1 MKIKTIQLQR
11 AISLNIGN
19 HFLKPKIVLEAELSD
34 NESPDDVVSELQ
46 KQAELL
52 WMKECLASISE
63 LGEVSG
69 YDHIDQYAESLIDRI
84 DKLEDE
90 DG

>member
-11 AISLNIGN
+11 AISLNIGS
-19 HFLKPKIVLEAELSD
+19 HFLKPKILLEAELSD
-34 NESPDDVVSELQ
+34 KDDEEEVLAELQ
-46 KQAELL
+46 KKAELM

-69 YDHIDQYAESLIDRI
+69 YDHIDQYAESLMDRI